1 MLDATPLAAAL
12 DLVIAEPGA
21 AGEGSEHVTF
31 YATPTEYER
40 HREVIEGLR
49 ARTATL
55 QVKLL
60 PDGPL
65 PLLAP
70 QAATGAGINLLQGT
84 YAPRSSLG
92 TKVREWRLP
101 AALAAATAL
110 LFVTT
115 QAVSFWQSSRAEKAL
130 DAQIAEIFAQAL
142 PGQPVVD
149 VRAQMQGALASRG
162 AAGAGLLPVVSVLAQ
177 AIAQAPSARIEAMSF
192 RGNALELRLD
202 GAHGRIARRHQAG
215 DEPRRDHGGTPVRD
229 AARRRGRRP
238 LPGPG
243 RAGMNDQLRDWLAGL
258 APRERNLVYA
268 AGGLVIIALLY
279 FVLVLPITT
288 MAAKRAARVE
298 QKTADLAWMRQV
310 APQVTAAAA
319 AGGAAGSGES
329 LVVLVDR
336 TGREAGLGG
345 ALRDQ
350 SPSGDQGLRLRLEA
364 ASVRRAGR
372 LAREPAAAAWRQGRS
387 GDDRCDG
394 DPGPRQR
401 QPDADSWRDGGSLS
415 ARRLPRRYRPN
426 VAGG

>member
-1 MLDATPLAAAL
+1 LGASQGRRVVLLVAGSEITLAEPELPVRGGARLAQAVPFALEEQLASDVESLHFAVGARTAGSVGTPVAVVARSQLDRWHAQCDAAGIHPVAAYADSTALPATPGSCTLLLDEPSLYVSRADGLPFVLDATPLPAAL
-12 DLVIAEPGA
+12 DLVIAEPGDA
-21 AGEGSEHVTF
+21 SEHVTF

-70 QAATGAGINLLQGT
+70 QAATGAGINLLQGA

-149 VRAQMQGALASRG
+149 VRAQMQGALASRS
-162 AAGAGLLPVVSVLAQ
+162 AAGGGLLPVVSVLAQ

-192 RGNALELRLD
+192 RGNALELRL
-202 GAHGRIARRHQAG
+202 
-215 DEPRRDHGGTPVRD
+215 T
-229 AARRRGRRP
+229 
-238 LPGPG
+238 
-243 RAGMNDQLRDWLAGL
+243 
-258 APRERNLVYA
+258 APTV
-268 AGGLVIIALLY
+268 
-279 FVLVLPITT
+279 
-288 MAAKRAARVE
+288 
-298 QKTADLAWMRQV
+298 
-310 APQVTAAAA
+310 
-319 AGGAAGSGES
+319 ES
-329 LVVLVDR
+329 L
-336 TGREAGLGG
+336 
-345 ALRDQ
+345 
-350 SPSGDQGLRLRLEA
+350 
-364 ASVRRAGR
+364 
-372 LAREPAAAAWRQGRS
+372 
-387 GDDRCDG
+387 DG
-394 DPGPRQR
+394 IKQ
-401 QPDADSWRDGGSLS
+401 AMSRDGITVELQS
-415 ARRLPRRYRPN
+415 ATPRDGTFEGRFQVRIGQ
-426 VAGG
+426 A